1 VTYLIGIYALA
12 GAVIMFSVLLVI
24 GINQPR
30 KMSVMIWCV
39 LYVVI
44 AVTFDVL
51 VIVALLYQYAILI
64 ELILGVSAGA
74 ATGLAIHVTHHV
86 FEERNK
92 TKT

>member
-1 VTYLIGIYALA
+1 MYLIGIYALA

-39 LYVVI
+39 FYVVI

-51 VIVALLYQYAILI
+51 VIVALLYQYAVLI